1 MKLLMKRGDKKKDDE
16 QGKAKEKDNKE
27 YTKKLETWKENEGK
41 EIKQASEEAGEGTPG
56 EEGSEEVVVASIYIA
71 KNVLIEDG
79 DME

>member
-1 MKLLMKRGDKKKDDE
+1 MNIKPPRHRFGFSLAWGW
-16 QGKAKEKDNKE
+16 Q

>member
-1 MKLLMKRGDKKKDDE
+1 M
-16 QGKAKEKDNKE
+16 
-27 YTKKLETWKENEGK
+27 ETWKENKGK